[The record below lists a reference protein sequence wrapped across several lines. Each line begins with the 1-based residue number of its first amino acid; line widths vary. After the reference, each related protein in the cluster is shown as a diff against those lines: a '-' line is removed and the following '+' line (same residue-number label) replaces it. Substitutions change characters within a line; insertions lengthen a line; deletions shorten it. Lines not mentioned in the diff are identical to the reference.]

1 MLSNLLTVT
10 GQVGTLFLMMGVGFA
25 LAKLGKLTEQAR
37 GQLSYLLLYIVC
49 PCVMVD
55 CFQVE
60 RTPDLVR
67 EVALG
72 AALATVCYV
81 VYLLIALFFFRRE
94 SPDVRDCLRFGTV
107 YGNIGFMGI
116 PLVQSI
122 LGADAVIYGAL
133 SLAAFNLTLWTLG
146 VLVMGGKQAFSVKK
160 AAVNPGVLG
169 LAVSLLLFLG
179 NVRLPAVLGSAVS
192 FLSDLNTPLAMVVI
206 GGQLACADLAAT
218 FRAGAA
224 VSGLLSEAHPRPGSD
239 AAGAAAAAAFAG
251 PVLRAG
257 ASLRHPGGGHHQPLR
272 PAVWPRPHSRRPVHY
287 PVHTAL
293 HPHPASFRRS
303 RENDQRIL
311 RPVFKQARLSRAP
324 VFKGIQALC
333 SARA

>member
-122 LGADAVIYGAL
+122 LGAG
-133 SLAAFNLTLWTLG
+133 
-146 VLVMGGKQAFSVKK
+146 
-160 AAVNPGVLG
+160 
-169 LAVSLLLFLG
+169 
-179 NVRLPAVLGSAVS
+179 R
-192 FLSDLNTPLAMVVI
+192 
-206 GGQLACADLAAT
+206 
-218 FRAGAA
+218 R
-224 VSGLLSEAHPRPGSD
+224 H
-239 AAGAAAAAAFAG
+239 
-251 PVLRAG
+251 LRA
-257 ASLRHPGGGHHQPLR
+257 RCPWR
-272 PAVWPRPHSRRPVHY
+272 PS
-287 PVHTAL
+287 T
-293 HPHPASFRRS
+293 
-303 RENDQRIL
+303 
-311 RPVFKQARLSRAP
+311 
-324 VFKGIQALC
+324 
-333 SARA
+333 

>member
-160 AAVNPGVLG
+160 TAVNPGVLG

-218 FRAGAA
+218 FR
-224 VSGLLSEAHPRPGSD
+224 
-239 AAGAAAAAAFAG
+239 
-251 PVLRAG
+251 
-257 ASLRHPGGGHHQPLR
+257 
-272 PAVWPRPHSRRPVHY
+272 
-287 PVHTAL
+287 
-293 HPHPASFRRS
+293 
-303 RENDQRIL
+303 
-311 RPVFKQARLSRAP
+311 QARLYLACFLKLILVP
-324 VFKGIQALC
+324 VLTLLALLPLRLSPGLYC
-333 SARA
+333 ALVLLSATPVAGTTSLFAQQFGRDPTPAVQFITLSTLLSILTLPLFAVAAKIISGF